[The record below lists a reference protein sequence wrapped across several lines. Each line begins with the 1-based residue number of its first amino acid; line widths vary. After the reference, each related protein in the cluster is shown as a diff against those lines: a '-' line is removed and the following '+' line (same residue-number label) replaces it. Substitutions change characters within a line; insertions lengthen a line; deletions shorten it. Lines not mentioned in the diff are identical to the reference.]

1 MRRAAHLAG
10 IAPQSWANV
19 ENGSKTLGAGLVVS
33 HEGSADMIARMA
45 SVVGITPDE
54 LTAAGRPDAAEILQ
68 VICQARPSARAA
80 GVIEDAIE
88 AISAA
93 SGLSERQ
100 KARLRQLVE
109 QVVDRG
115 V

>member
-1 MRRAAHLAG
+1 MANGLRSPQQPAEARLIRARRIAQTPRLSMRRAAHLAG

-80 GVIEDAIE
+80 GVIEDA
-88 AISAA
+88 
-93 SGLSERQ
+93 
-100 KARLRQLVE
+100 
-109 QVVDRG
+109 
-115 V
+115 